1 MGSRKV
7 RRKNSKVLQ
16 LCRDWQLTLLPNM
29 MSLHV
34 NIVGWYFLL
43 DSPPPLSDLVNE
55 LQEVTDWFYLGMCLR
70 VPLATLMNIRE
81 SHGNVEAYRRE
92 MLDAW
97 MKEENPTWSKVVT
110 ALKEMK
116 LTALAKRLASKFGNC
131 FSLLHH

>member
-1 MGSRKV
+1 
-7 RRKNSKVLQ
+7 
-16 LCRDWQLTLLPNM
+16 
-29 MSLHV
+29 MSLHM

-81 SHGNVEAYRRE
+81 SQGNVEAYRRE

-116 LTALAKRLASKFGNC
+116 LTALAKRLASKFGKC

>member
-29 MSLHV
+29 MSLHM

-81 SHGNVEAYRRE
+81 SQGNVEAYRRE

-116 LTALAKRLASKFGNC
+116 LTALAKRLASKFGKC